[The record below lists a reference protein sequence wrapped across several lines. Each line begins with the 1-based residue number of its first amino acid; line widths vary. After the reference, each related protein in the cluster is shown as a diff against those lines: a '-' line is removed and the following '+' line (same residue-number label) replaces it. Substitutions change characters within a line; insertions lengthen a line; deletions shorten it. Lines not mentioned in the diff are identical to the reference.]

1 MNPNVLQAGAGVAFK
16 PRHFDAL
23 LADTQRVDFIEIH
36 AENYFGEGGLLHAQL
51 WALRQRLPLSIHG
64 VGLSLGGIAPLD
76 LQHLQRLK
84 QLCERYEPALVS
96 EHLAWSMH
104 AGRYFGDLLP
114 LPYSATS
121 VQRVAAR
128 IEQVQETLGRQILIE
143 NPSAYLHMGANDMNE
158 TEMSE
163 SEFLRLLC
171 QRTGCGLLLDLNNLI
186 VSSHNC
192 GGDPLAYLTSL
203 PVALVEEIH
212 LAGHTRISHQNGEIK
227 QDILIDEHASAVA
240 DVTWNLYVEWLLRA
254 SPRPTV
260 IEWDRQ
266 LPSWPVLAAEVDC
279 TRALQCNPYMPPKYG
294 KGACS

>member
-1 MNPNVLQAGAGVAFK
+1 MNPNVLQSGAGVAFK
-16 PRHFDAL
+16 PMHFDAL

-51 WALRQRLPLSIHG
+51 WALRQQLPLSIHG
-64 VGLSLGGIAPLD
+64 VGLSLGGIDPLD

-84 QLCERYEPALVS
+84 KLCERYEPALVS
-96 EHLAWSMH
+96 EHLAWSTH

-114 LPYSATS
+114 LPYSAAS
-121 VQRVAAR
+121 LQRVAAR
-128 IEQVQETLGRQILIE
+128 IQYVQETLGRQILIE
-143 NPSAYLHMGANDMNE
+143 NPSAYLHMGGNAINE
-158 TEMSE
+158 TEMGE
-163 SEFLRLLC
+163 NEFLRLLC
-171 QRTGCGLLLDLNNLI
+171 QRTGCGLLLDLNNII

-192 GGDPLAYLTSL
+192 GGDPFEYLTSL
-203 PVALVEEIH
+203 PATLVQEIH

-240 DVTWNLYVEWLLRA
+240 DVTWNLYVEWLLHA

-260 IEWDRQ
+260 IEWDKQ
-266 LPSWPVLAAEVDC
+266 VPHWPVLAAEVDC
-279 TRALQCNPYMPPKYG
+279 TRALQCNPYMPPVCG